1 MTCTSNTQSPTHQK
15 KAARFYRVIINCRNN
30 HEKKCF
36 IFVAPKFRLTAN
48 MSVAKKLFG
57 SDTKGSVS
65 VSKVP
70 VAFRT
75 INVRRL
81 AIRLWAWKLF
91 KYIRSKRNDIHKQ
104 DCVIGSMPIFGRYS
118 ESLCDQL
125 FEKSEYT
132 SGMFSRVFSNEDLDK
147 VEWETVIQR
156 LRNYEDEEG
165 LPNIQPFITTFSPSE
180 LTVQVFSTVS
190 STPFDVRVT
199 SLSDPKVQA
208 AETIVQYDLPH
219 EELDHVISTI
229 QHGLLIA

>member
-1 MTCTSNTQSPTHQK
+1 MN
-15 KAARFYRVIINCRNN
+15 
-30 HEKKCF
+30 
-36 IFVAPKFRLTAN
+36 
-48 MSVAKKLFG
+48 VAKKLFG
-57 SDTKGSVS
+57 SETKGTGSVA
-65 VSKVP
+65 KVP

-91 KYIRSKRNDIHKQ
+91 KYIKWKRNDIHKQ
-104 DCVIGSMPIFGRYS
+104 DCLIGSMPIFVRYS
-118 ESLCDQL
+118 ETVCDQL

-132 SGMFSRVFSNEDLDK
+132 TGMFGRVYSNEDLGK
-147 VEWETVIQR
+147 IEWDTIVQR
-156 LRNYEDEEG
+156 LRSYEDEEG
-165 LPNIQPFITTFSPSE
+165 LPNILPFITTFSPSE

-190 STPFDVRVT
+190 STPFDVQVT

-229 QHGLLIA
+229 QHG